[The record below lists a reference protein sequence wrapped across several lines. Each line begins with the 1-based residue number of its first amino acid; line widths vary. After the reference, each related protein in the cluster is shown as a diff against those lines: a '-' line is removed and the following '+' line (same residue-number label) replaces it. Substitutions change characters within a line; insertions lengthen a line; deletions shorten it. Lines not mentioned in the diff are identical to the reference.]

1 MIALRIKMDLDVLDL
16 ESLRCGGDEYDEL
29 VEDETPTPT
38 SDPCPI
44 PSHNFREKRPWNS
57 RT

>member
-1 MIALRIKMDLDVLDL
+1 MDLDVLDL